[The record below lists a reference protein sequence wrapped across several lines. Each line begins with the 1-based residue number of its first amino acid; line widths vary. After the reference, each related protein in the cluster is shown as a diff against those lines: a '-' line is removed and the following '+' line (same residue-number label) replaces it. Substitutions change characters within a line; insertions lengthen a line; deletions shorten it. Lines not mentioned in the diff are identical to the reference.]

1 MRNRINGFTISG
13 IVLLIGVI
21 LFLSS
26 SPQQLFSP
34 VATFIDTELYRL
46 SGQEVS
52 VQTKTDFGSPENVAA
67 FPMNFGKWEG
77 HEYDTTQYVDFLGAD
92 VMLLRGYEPI
102 TFSQPVFFL
111 ILQASTESSFHSP
124 QWCVRAQGH
133 ELQEEG
139 IENIIIENAAWVK
152 ESATLSIP
160 FGKLIVLRRAKD
172 KTVLERR
179 ALLFCYVK
187 GNQFTTDTITMIQ
200 IEALAPF
207 SGSYEGTLNEEKEFL
222 SQAIPLLFEPGEE
235 ENWHPIATD
244 IIELGLSGYIIVGL
258 ILLIPVLV
266 IVFPI
271 LRRRK
276 GY

>member
-1 MRNRINGFTISG
+1 
-13 IVLLIGVI
+13 
-21 LFLSS
+21 
-26 SPQQLFSP
+26 
-34 VATFIDTELYRL
+34 
-46 SGQEVS
+46 
-52 VQTKTDFGSPENVAA
+52 
-67 FPMNFGKWEG
+67 
-77 HEYDTTQYVDFLGAD
+77 
-92 VMLLRGYEPI
+92 MLK
-102 TFSQPVFFL
+102 
-111 ILQASTESSFHSP
+111 
-124 QWCVRAQGH
+124 
-133 ELQEEG
+133 
-139 IENIIIENAAWVK
+139 AWVK

-179 ALLFCYVK
+179 VLLFCYVK

-235 ENWHPIATD
+235 VNWHPIATD

-258 ILLIPVLV
+258 VLLIPVLV